1 MGFFFS
7 EIEIPNELVKIPH
20 ELYKQLIHGLAAKER
35 WIQMYFAIKEHRLHH
50 GDLSLPNFAKSMPLT
65 KVIKHSS
72 FKDSEQLL
80 IDVVKCML
88 DGGAV
93 LDEGM
98 LSCRLLN

>member
-1 MGFFFS
+1 MGFFS

-20 ELYKQLIHGLAAKER
+20 TLFEQIINGLAAKKK

-50 GDLSLPNFAKSMPLT
+50 GDLSFPNFAKSIPLT
-65 KVIKHSS
+65 KVISHSS

-98 LSCRLLN
+98 LCCCFLN